1 MLRQVPLGELAHR
14 CREETL
20 RFVRG
25 ESRDDAYCFEVFAR
39 AVVARDDE
47 AWAAIVAQYRGMVL
61 AYVSQH
67 SAAAAIRESDE
78 YWINRAFQ
86 RFWTAVGAD
95 RFGQFPDLPAL
106 LKYLKLCVH
115 SVLMDEVRTRRAR
128 TSTSLEE
135 VAEAAAPASNTERSV
150 LGALVGEQLWAAV
163 LRHVQDDAE
172 REVAHLSFA
181 RDLKPAEI
189 FDRHPQLFD
198 SVADVYRIKRN
209 LIERLRRSPEIR
221 DFLAP

>member
-1 MLRQVPLGELAHR
+1 
-14 CREETL
+14 
-20 RFVRG
+20 
-25 ESRDDAYCFEVFAR
+25 
-39 AVVARDDE
+39 
-47 AWAAIVAQYRGMVL
+47 
-61 AYVSQH
+61 
-67 SAAAAIRESDE
+67 
-78 YWINRAFQ
+78 
-86 RFWTAVGAD
+86 
-95 RFGQFPDLPAL
+95 
-106 LKYLKLCVH
+106 
-115 SVLMDEVRTRRAR
+115 MDEVRTRRAR
-128 TSTSLEE
+128 TSTSLDE

-150 LGALVGEQLWAAV
+150 LGALAAEQLWAAV